1 MRSRLD
7 ICCKPYR
14 IGFASVVT
22 SLFSA
27 WTCRTI
33 SKAESLVSACSAV
46 TVGEHGCAAHIE
58 AVSRNGHPY
67 CPKPGH
73 SLTK

>member
-14 IGFASVVT
+14 IGFALIVT

-33 SKAESLVSACSAV
+33 SKAESLVSPC
-46 TVGEHGCAAHIE
+46 
-58 AVSRNGHPY
+58 
-67 CPKPGH
+67 
-73 SLTK
+73 